1 MNGLDLARNEVAS
14 AWIAC
19 GREGERGTSAITT
32 NRYIALSVG
41 MKEKNAGE
49 LNLSCFHFLALFDDG
64 LEFLNL
70 TLCVLLAIV
79 YNNQDAEV
87 TKQKETGGGR

>member
-1 MNGLDLARNEVAS
+1 
-14 AWIAC
+14 
-19 GREGERGTSAITT
+19 
-32 NRYIALSVG
+32 